1 MGLIYS
7 SSDSEKLVQALSRNL
22 ASGEEAIAQLKVGS
36 QKIIEAVDGHM
47 LSGAAY
53 TAGKGLFAEL
63 ILPTIEKVANACG
76 KVAQELQKY
85 QTADLIVS
93 SEGYLDEDLLREQIE
108 TKEKMKM
115 SMDTT
120 ASVLN
125 VLMNTSAAAASFNT
139 AQNRKRELDWMSAD
153 LQQDIDELQKKIDK
167 LYEFDKQT
175 KDLFSTSL
183 DELKLAMQDVML
195 LNNVTVNSDGTY
207 KLPAKAEKN

>member
-22 ASGEEAIAQLKVGS
+22 ESGKEAIAQLKAGS

-53 TAGKGLFAEL
+53 TAGKGLFADL
-63 ILPTIEKVANACG
+63 ILPTIAKVMAACDR
-76 KVAQELQKY
+76 VTQELQKY

-93 SEGYLDEDLLREQIE
+93 SEGHLDEDLLRQQIE

-120 ASVLN
+120 ASVLK
-125 VLMNTSAAAASFNT
+125 VLMNTSAAASSLDT
-139 AQNRKRELDWMSAD
+139 AQNRKRELDWMSDD

-175 KDLFSTSL
+175 KDLFSESL
-183 DELKLAMQDVML
+183 DELKLAMQDVIL
-195 LNNVTVNSDGTY
+195 LNNVTVNNDGTY
-207 KLPAKAEKN
+207 ELPVETEKS